1 MNLNIFSAKSR
12 GAEFLEAD
20 LSSKGRCTN
29 VFLPE
34 GEIFSAASVKEVII
48 ENAGMTASSDG
59 TENEAEKNINIFF
72 IKEDEKENLLNA
84 LALKENIDDIV
95 SAGADAKVRVYVFS
109 SSEIARTVLDSCD
122 FGSAEVFLV
131 DPVETAIWN
140 LMAEHPIYEMRDKL
154 QHEELRVLIIG
165 NGPAVPQIIKT
176 VYWCGRMR
184 LFRMKMN
191 MIGGGMNH
199 IETEIKLRCPG
210 LFTQTMQENLD
221 MRERGLIVPE
231 LYLPLRL
238 TRAHYMQAETD
249 TEEFEIALNK
259 CLDSNY
265 IIIDEGDDEA
275 TLRTAMAVRAHF
287 IRKHIL
293 SENFLTGGDTGVTKL
308 PGIYVYIRDERMSA
322 VVPSL
327 TVEGHPADP
336 DHDELAFV
344 PFGSLKSVYRAENV
358 TDNVLDKL
366 AEELFPKEFARSE
379 AGASAENADE
389 GSNDKKYI
397 SGNMPPSIRR
407 MLRASALHL
416 KYKLRDMNMIMRGD
430 SPDIYN
436 ADNFPEMRDVSTR
449 RAKETEQNFKFEM
462 TALEHQCW
470 TVFRLADGWIPADA
484 YHALGYGRLFKD
496 GHREHRQFAGKMSA
510 ACVESSALSG
520 TGSKMYGSPSHFTE
534 YDRETA
540 AKTCAVLK
548 AVCPETEFAELVT
561 MEFDD

>member
-1 MNLNIFSAKSR
+1 MNLNIFSGMSR
-12 GAEFLEAD
+12 GAEFLSAD
-20 LSSKGRCTN
+20 LSARGGCAN
-29 VFLPE
+29 VFMPDNDA
-34 GEIFSAASVKEVII
+34 FSAAMVKELIVKNGGMAASPAGD
-48 ENAGMTASSDG
+48 ENDSEKSD
-59 TENEAEKNINIFF
+59 KNINIFL

-84 LALKENIDDIV
+84 LTLKESIADIT
-95 SAGADAKVRVYVFS
+95 AAAADAGVRIYVFS
-109 SSEIARTVLDSCD
+109 SSDIARTVLDSCD
-122 FGSAEVFLV
+122 FGNADLFLV
-131 DPVETAIWN
+131 DPVETAVWN
-140 LMAEHPIYEMRDKL
+140 LMLEHPLYEMRDKFGD
-154 QHEELRVLIIG
+154 EELRILIVG
-165 NGPAVPQIIKT
+165 SGPAIPQIIKT

-191 MIGGGMNH
+191 MIGGDMKH
-199 IETEIKLRCPG
+199 IETEMKLRCPG

-238 TRAHYMQAETD
+238 TRAHYLQAETD

-293 SENFLTGGDTGVTKL
+293 SENFLSGGDTGVTKL
-308 PGIYVYIRDERMSA
+308 PGIYVHIRDERLSA
-322 VVPSL
+322 IVPSL
-327 TVEGHPADP
+327 TVEGHPADAG
-336 DHDELAFV
+336 HDELAFV
-344 PFGSLKSVYRAENV
+344 PFGSVKSVYRAENV
-358 TDNVLDKL
+358 TDDPLDTF
-366 AEELFPKEFARSE
+366 AEALFPKEFSEE
-379 AGASAENADE
+379 AGE
-389 GSNDKKYI
+389 GNEGKYI
-397 SGNMPPSIRR
+397 SGKMPPSIRR

-416 KYKLRDMNMIMRGD
+416 KYKLRDMNMIVRGD
-430 SPDIYN
+430 APDIYN
-436 ADNFPEMRDVSTR
+436 ADNFPEMRDVGVR
-449 RAKETEQNFKFEM
+449 RAKEVEQNFKFEM

-484 YHALGYGRLFKD
+484 YHALGYGRLFED

-520 TGSKMYGSPSHFTE
+520 TGTKMYGSPSHFTE

-548 AVCPETEFAELVT
+548 AVCPETEFAELVR